1 VYPLPKSF
9 TTPKTLPPKKNFEQ
23 TSPWI
28 FNLCASMSKIQI
40 YRATLIWEINLEIL
54 RIERKRERKTEKQ
67 TFIQTNK
74 QTNKQTEKKKERL
87 MS

>member
-54 RIERKRERKTEKQ
+54 RIERKKERKKNRKQ
-67 TFIQTNK
+67 TSRPK
-74 QTNKQTEKKKERL
+74 KKKERH